1 MISPTSLEGI
11 SYAMKSA
18 NILADI
24 LNRGTNNVGT
34 KYFIKTLGIRFKLL
48 IKKYIKMPFMYNRYL
63 RKIIMKSNLNAI
75 K

>member
-24 LNRGTNNVGT
+24 LNRGTNNVST

-48 IKKYIKMPFMYNRYL
+48 IKKYIKMPFMYNKYL

>member
-18 NILADI
+18 YILANIL
-24 LNRGTNNVGT
+24 NSSTNNVSK
-34 KYFIKTLGIRFKLL
+34 KYFVKTLSIRVKLL
-48 IKKYIKMPFMYNRYL
+48 IKKYIKMPFMYNKFL
-63 RKIIMKSNLNAI
+63 RKLVMKSNLNTV